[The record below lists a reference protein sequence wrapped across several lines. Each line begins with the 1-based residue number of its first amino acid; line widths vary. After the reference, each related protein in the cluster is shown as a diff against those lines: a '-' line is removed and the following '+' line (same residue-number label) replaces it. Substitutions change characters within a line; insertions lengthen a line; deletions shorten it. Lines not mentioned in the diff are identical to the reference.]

1 MTNPNPIPNPTLPT
15 IGHAVRRVR
24 SVFERRPEAALHDD
38 APATARW
45 QGGASVVTS
54 HADGTQLAT
63 DLPVE
68 LGGRGDQV
76 TPGWLFRAGL
86 ASCAA
91 TSIVLTAAAEEV
103 ELATLE
109 VHVVSRSDARGL
121 LGMRGAD
128 GLWVDAG
135 PSELQLQVRIGAPGV
150 APDRLRSLVE
160 EAVRSSPVP
169 SLVRQ
174 TTPLALRLDIAG
186 A

>member
-1 MTNPNPIPNPTLPT
+1 MTNPTPTPTLPS
-15 IGHAVRRVR
+15 IGHAVRRAR
-24 SVFERRPEAALHDD
+24 SVFERKPEAALHDD
-38 APATARW
+38 ASATARW
-45 QGGASVVTS
+45 QGGARVVTA
-54 HADGTQLAT
+54 HADGTQLST

-68 LGGRGDQV
+68 LGGSGDQV

-91 TSIVLTAAAEEV
+91 TSIVLAAAADGV

-109 VHVVSRSDARGL
+109 VHVASRSDARGL

-128 GLWVDAG
+128 GRWVDAG
-135 PSELQLQVRIGAPGV
+135 PTDLQLQVRVRAAGV
-150 APDRLRSLVE
+150 AVDRLRELVE
-160 EAVRSSPVP
+160 QALRCSPVP

-174 TTPLALRLDIAG
+174 ATPLALRLEVVG